1 MSNYAIQLKD
11 YSFRYLNTEKW
22 VVKNCNFDV
31 KYGELVVLSGLSG
44 EGKST
49 LLSSI
54 NGIIPNVQLGEQEGE
69 VFIDNKPIKN
79 MKMSQISH
87 LVGSVLQN
95 PDSQIIHAK
104 VEDEISFGCEN
115 FNFPKEEI
123 GLRIEEASKLMLLN
137 KEWNTKTLSGG
148 QKQRLITASVLAM
161 GQKILILDEPLANL
175 DLEGAHTLL
184 KLLKD
189 LTRKGYAILIVEHR
203 LDVVIPYAHRVAWL
217 NDGRAEFYE
226 NKQDVFKKTSH
237 KIMDDTIK
245 KAISNENLIEVKNL
259 CFDINNRIILK
270 DLSFTIKKGE
280 RIVILGENGCG
291 KTTLMRLLAKML
303 KPTSGEI
310 VEHIDTRVKK
320 KADGYWYKKLGFIYQ
335 NPNYQIFMPQVI
347 EEVAYQSL
355 SEEVTKEFM
364 NTFYLDDLAQRH
376 PHSLSEGQK
385 RRLTIASILVMN
397 PELILLDE
405 PTVGQDYDGL
415 QNIIKR
421 LNDIHEKTGNT
432 MITITHDYRCA
443 AAIADRI
450 IWLNEGKVKQ
460 IGGKELAEEYFKQ
473 NLESSRSHLT
483 KT

>member
-11 YSFRYLNTEKW
+11 YSFRYLNTENW
-22 VVKNCNFDV
+22 VIKNCNFDV

-49 LLSSI
+49 ILSSI
-54 NGIIPNVQLGEQEGE
+54 NGIIPNVQLGEQLGE
-69 VFIDNKPIKN
+69 VLINSKSIKD
-79 MKMSQISH
+79 MKMSHISH

-115 FNFPKEEI
+115 FNFAKEEI
-123 GLRIEEASKLMLLN
+123 GKRIDEACKLMLLS
-137 KEWNTKTLSGG
+137 KEWSTKTLSGG

-175 DLEGAHTLL
+175 DLEGSHTLL
-184 KLLKD
+184 QLLKD
-189 LTRKGYAILIVEHR
+189 LTKEGYAILIVEHR
-203 LDVVIPYAHRVAWL
+203 LDVVIQYADRVAWL
-217 NDGRAEFYE
+217 NNGKTEFYE
-226 NKQDVFKKTSH
+226 EKQDVFKKTSH
-237 KIMDDTIK
+237 KIIDDTIRSK
-245 KAISNENLIEVKNL
+245 VNKEDIIEVKNL
-259 CFDINNRIILK
+259 CYNVSNRMILK
-270 DLSFTIKKGE
+270 DLNFTVKKGE
-280 RIVILGENGCG
+280 RLVILGENGCG
-291 KTTLMRLLAKML
+291 KTTLIRLLGKML

-310 VEHIDTRVKK
+310 VEYIDSRKIK

-335 NPNYQIFMPQVI
+335 NPNYQIFMPQVK
-347 EEVAYQSL
+347 EELAYQSL
-355 SEEVTKEFM
+355 SEEVTNEFM
-364 NTFYLDDLAQRH
+364 ETFRLVDLAQRH

-385 RRLTIASILVMN
+385 RRLTIAAILVMK
-397 PELILLDE
+397 PEVILLDE
-405 PTVGQDYDGL
+405 PTVGQDYEGL

-450 IWLNEGKVKQ
+450 IWLSEGKVKK

-473 NLESSRSHLT
+473 NLESS
-483 KT
+483 KC